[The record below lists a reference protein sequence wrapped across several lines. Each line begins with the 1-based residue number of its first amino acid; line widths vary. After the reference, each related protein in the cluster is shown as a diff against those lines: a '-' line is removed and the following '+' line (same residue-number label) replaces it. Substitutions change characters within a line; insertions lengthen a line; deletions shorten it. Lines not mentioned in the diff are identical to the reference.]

1 MKNHEIVP
9 MSLVSQIAS
18 LKHGG
23 THKILKELVKNKLLI
38 YENTKSGMQE
48 IFSL

>member
-9 MSLVSQIAS
+9 MSLITQIAN

-23 THKILKELVKNKLLI
+23 CHKIIRELVKNKLLA
-38 YENTKSGMQE
+38 YENSKQGKTTNL
-48 IFSL
+48 FS